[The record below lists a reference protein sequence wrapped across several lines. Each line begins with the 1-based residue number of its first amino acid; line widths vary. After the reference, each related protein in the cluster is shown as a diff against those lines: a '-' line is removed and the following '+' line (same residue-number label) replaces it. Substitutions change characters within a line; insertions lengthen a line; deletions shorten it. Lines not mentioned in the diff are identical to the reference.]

1 MWVLTLVWPGGE
13 PRCDKFLAQSVRACA
28 VKIPDAKR
36 VRFVQHGVGVSLH
49 CIDILLWQISIMAED
64 YVPWATKSRHAET
77 QARHVLQ
84 TAVQVGRTSERR
96 RHCKWNCA
104 EECKEHMSVAHVRVG
119 RNIVLEG

>member
-1 MWVLTLVWPGGE
+1 M
-13 PRCDKFLAQSVRACA
+13 
-28 VKIPDAKR
+28 
-36 VRFVQHGVGVSLH
+36 GVSLH